1 MRNLILLVASCGVFT
16 ANAAELPFKV
26 VTDATELSSL
36 TGATVV
42 ATTLN
47 QTNFST
53 AATITAQS
61 KTSAVQTDTKRA
73 NQALSK
79 AYTLAREV
87 GAVPTAQAV
96 PPATVP
102 GDFLIAEIN
111 HNSSQAWATMS
122 ETGAPF
128 VLTYADGKSQGQAAA
143 SWRTLYSVPGTG
155 NRDVY
160 VRFTVPAIRFGGR
173 WEDAAPSL
181 TRGRLRIDFLV
192 NGYPAWFTEAVRW
205 NEQNSGNG
213 DTIRVDTFGNSIG
226 LEGNSFGTPQA
237 VLTNPTRVVTVKL
250 GTYPAGKAFDLTM
263 LYQVEGGGTTEC
275 QLNSGDM
282 ECVNIS
288 MQILWDPNTPQPT
301 FYSKP
306 AP

>member
-1 MRNLILLVASCGVFT
+1 MRNLILLIASCCAVVT

-26 VTDATELSSL
+26 VTDWWELTSL
-36 TGATVV
+36 TGTTVIV
-42 ATTLN
+42 TTLN

-53 AATITAQS
+53 AATVTAQK
-61 KTSAVQTDTKRA
+61 KTSAVQTDTARA

-79 AYTLAREV
+79 VYRVALDA
-87 GAVPTAQAV
+87 GAAPSAGAI
-96 PPATVP
+96 PGGSATV
-102 GDFLIAEIN
+102 LNAELN
-111 HNSSQAWATMS
+111 HNSAQAWATMS

-128 VLTYADGKSQGQAAA
+128 VFAYTDGKSQAQAAA
-143 SWRTLYSVPGTG
+143 SWKTQYTVPGTG

-160 VRFTVPAIRFGGR
+160 ARFTVPAIKFDGR

-192 NGYPAWFTEAVRW
+192 DGYPAWFTEADRW

-237 VLTNPTRVVTVKL
+237 ILTNPTRVVTVKL
-250 GTYPAGKAFDLTM
+250 GTYPAGKLFDVTM
-263 LYQVEGGGTTEC
+263 LYQVEGGGTSEC

-282 ECVNIS
+282 ECVGIA
-288 MQILWDPNTPQPT
+288 MQVVWDPNTPQPT